1 MVKEHPPRPPPPAPT
16 LCVLENGLLQ
26 RAILPHT
33 TYLRLMGAP
42 LFTPDKG
49 QAGTRPIP
57 ILCLI
62 NNELNCFVPTDES
75 EQNIC

>member
-1 MVKEHPPRPPPPAPT
+1 MVKETPPPPRPRPDP
-16 LCVLENGLLQ
+16 LCSGKWFT
-26 RAILPHT
+26 AKSHPSHM

-49 QAGTRPIP
+49 QAGTLPIP
-57 ILCLI
+57 ILCII
-62 NNELNCFVPTDES
+62 NDELNCFVPTDES

>member
-1 MVKEHPPRPPPPAPT
+1 MVKETAPPPTHT

-26 RAILPHT
+26 RTILPHM
-33 TYLRLMGAP
+33 TYIRLMGAP

-49 QAGTRPIP
+49 QTGTLQIP

-62 NNELNCFVPTDES
+62 NDELNCFVPTDES